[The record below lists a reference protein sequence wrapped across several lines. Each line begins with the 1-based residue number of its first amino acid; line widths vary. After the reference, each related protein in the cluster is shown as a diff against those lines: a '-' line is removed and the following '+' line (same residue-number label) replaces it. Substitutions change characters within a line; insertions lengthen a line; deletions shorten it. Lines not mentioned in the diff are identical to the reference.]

1 MGNEIDEAAVQMAEH
16 FVQEERHGHMD
27 AKQFAYALLSRL
39 FHNGMV
45 AFPALSDKEPSEGDD
60 NA

>member
-1 MGNEIDEAAVQMAEH
+1 MGNDIDEAAVLTAER

-39 FHNGMV
+39 YHNDLI
-45 AFPALSDKEPSEGDD
+45 AFPAVSDKASED
-60 NA
+60 